1 MSEVT
6 CPRCHTRQQLA
17 DPVGYTCTGC
27 GTAWMFVTCD
37 SCGQRFHMR
46 PGTTAWTCPACGHE
60 QGSAAM
66 VDLEEGSGQRPPAV
80 RPRHAAPAK
89 VKRPPTR
96 RKLALI
102 AAIGVAAVLL
112 VSFAISSL
120 GAPQGSAAP
129 TTTTTTT
136 TTTPPPPT
144 SAPPVEALCLHLRD
158 LQTPR
163 EDAFT
168 RLAATLEDDA
178 AAIEEAG
185 KQNLADAVE
194 RLRVAVLAYRD
205 ALAAQG
211 DTSAAAAQVAAA
223 VSQLPCGA
231 AG

>member
-1 MSEVT
+1 
-6 CPRCHTRQQLA
+6 
-17 DPVGYTCTGC
+17 
-27 GTAWMFVTCD
+27 
-37 SCGQRFHMR
+37 
-46 PGTTAWTCPACGHE
+46 
-60 QGSAAM
+60 M

-120 GAPQGSAAP
+120 GAPQGSAGP

-136 TTTPPPPT
+136 TTPPPT

-163 EDAFT
+163 EDAFN